1 MKSNREKLT
10 DGDICVLCNSQRRLF
25 EPTVLY
31 CNGVCGMQKIR
42 RNSYY
47 YTAGSKSN
55 ASQWCLNCYSL
66 LKDEET
72 IMLDDGTEVRKKDLH
87 KLKNDSMPEEAW
99 VQCDTCD
106 SWVHQIC
113 ALFNGRK
120 NKSAASYSCPKC
132 DLAKLSVPGSR
143 IAAKPLKVAADL
155 PHCKMSLAIEKG
167 LENHLEKAYMQRAVD
182 TDVPPENVEKV
193 EGITVRVISN
203 MEKTH
208 VVRDEM
214 FARYSRSGCPS
225 EFPVRSKCIA
235 LFQKIHGVDVI
246 LFGMYVFEYG
256 HNCPSPNRRRVYI
269 SYLDSAQFFEPKCY
283 RTTTYQALIVE
294 YLRYVKQRGFHSA
307 HIWSCPPLPGDD
319 YIFYC
324 HPSKQLIPKDEMLR
338 NWYYQ
343 MLEKAKS
350 EGIVLDI
357 KTLHDEYFKNDGTES
372 TLGQASD
379 PTCLPYFE
387 GDYIPGE
394 IEKIIKE
401 ISAEDEAKS
410 KNRDD
415 LPSVT
420 TSNKGGSK
428 KGTRSNPGELVN
440 QGQDKVMLRLGLAMT
455 NMKDNFIVVH
465 LRSRAFAAAVERGD
479 DVSCWEEGKDDIVA
493 EKTIKNEET
502 EETPEQLPVPL
513 KQEDSNVDDEDE
525 AEPDAKKIKVE
536 DDDENSLGSIDV
548 SLRSGGDDSGNKDTS
563 SQKDTTSKN
572 SESIPVVAKPE
583 PDALARDTV
592 DKSEDTPIVKLEPD
606 SLAPDNVDKSE
617 DTHMVNPEPD
627 APAPGNVDKS
637 DYTPLVEK
645 EEVSGDVTL
654 SKREGVDG
662 AKETSENQRID
673 EVQSVLSQ
681 PGGQIVS
688 FGDTVDEDEP
698 QENEMFE
705 SRQQFLN
712 YCQTN
717 HFQFDELRR
726 AKHTTMMVLFQLH
739 NPNAPMFIPTCGVC
753 YCEITHGTRYHCN
766 NCSNYDLC
774 EDCYE
779 PVITNKWASRG
790 LKFTHDK
797 DHCFAAIDAEADLD
811 VQKTREERSRRIK
824 AHLELLSHAASCP
837 GPPSC
842 TLNNCARMKELFQ
855 HVRCCNVNPK
865 KNCKICSRILTL
877 LTVHARTC
885 KVRNGNCP
893 LPFCDRIREK
903 MRRRRQQQQLM
914 DDRRRQAQN
923 QLYGERLQE

>member
-1 MKSNREKLT
+1 
-10 DGDICVLCNSQRRLF
+10 
-25 EPTVLY
+25 
-31 CNGVCGMQKIR
+31 MQKIR

-55 ASQWCLNCYSL
+55 ANHWCVNCYGL

-72 IMLDDGTEVRKKDLH
+72 IMLDDGTEVQKNDLQ
-87 KLKNDSMPEEAW
+87 KVKNDSMPEEAW
-99 VQCDTCD
+99 VQCDKCD

-120 NKSAASYSCPKC
+120 NKSSASYSCPKC
-132 DLAKLSVPGSR
+132 DLSKLSKPGTKLAS
-143 IAAKPLKVAADL
+143 KPLKAAADL

-167 LENHLEKAYMQRAVD
+167 LTNHLDKAYLQRAND
-182 TDVPPENVEKV
+182 TDVPLEEIEKV
-193 EGITVRVISN
+193 KGITVRVISN

-214 FARYSRSGCPS
+214 FTRYSKNGCPS

-256 HNCPSPNRRRVYI
+256 HSCPSPNRRRVYI
-269 SYLDSAQFFEPKCY
+269 SYLDSAQYFEPNCY
-283 RTTTYQALIVE
+283 RTITYHSVIVE
-294 YLRYVKQRGFHSA
+294 YLRYVKQRGFHTA

-324 HPSKQLIPKDEMLR
+324 HPSKQLIPRDEMLR
-338 NWYYQ
+338 DWYYQ

-357 KTLHDEYFKNDGTES
+357 KTLHEEYFKNDGSES
-372 TLGQASD
+372 TLGQASE
-379 PTCLPYFE
+379 PTSLPYFE

-420 TSNKGGSK
+420 TSNKGGCK

-440 QGQDKVMLRLGLAMT
+440 QIQDKVMLRLGLAMT
-455 NMKDNFIVVH
+455 NMKENFIVVH
-465 LRSRAFAAAVERGD
+465 LRSREFAAAVERGD
-479 DVSCWEEGKDDIVA
+479 DVSCWKEENDNGKAYKKLKVEDEFSEQQVKQEEGKVGD
-493 EKTIKNEET
+493 EEET
-502 EETPEQLPVPL
+502 DT
-513 KQEDSNVDDEDE
+513 KKAK
-525 AEPDAKKIKVE
+525 AENE
-536 DDDENSLGSIDV
+536 DENSLGSAEV
-548 SLRSGGDDSGNKDTS
+548 SVRSAYDGSGPHGTS
-563 SQKDTTSKN
+563 SQKDSMTKDDGSSPLDNPEAGCIT
-572 SESIPVVAKPE
+572 PQGVVKSDDLPLPIKKE
-583 PDALARDTV
+583 EG
-592 DKSEDTPIVKLEPD
+592 SEDDATGGVEDKKEN
-606 SLAPDNVDKSE
+606 DNKRGLDEVL
-617 DTHMVNPEPD
+617 
-627 APAPGNVDKS
+627 PGNSRSSNQV
-637 DYTPLVEK
+637 
-645 EEVSGDVTL
+645 VSY
-654 SKREGVDG
+654 
-662 AKETSENQRID
+662 
-673 EVQSVLSQ
+673 
-681 PGGQIVS
+681 
-688 FGDTVDEDEP
+688 GDTVDDDEP

-705 SRQQFLN
+705 SRQQFLS

-766 NCSNYDLC
+766 SCSNFDLC

-779 PVITNKWASRG
+779 PVITNKWVSRG

-797 DHCFAAIDAEADLD
+797 SHGFAPIDAEADLD
-811 VQKTREERSRRIK
+811 VQKSREERSRRIK
-824 AHLELLSHAASCP
+824 AHLELLSHAASCA

-842 TLNNCARMKELFQ
+842 TLNNCARMKELFR
-855 HVRCCNVNPK
+855 HVRSCNVNPK

-877 LTVHARTC
+877 LTVHARMC

-893 LPFCDRIREK
+893 LPYCDRIREK

-923 QLYGERLQE
+923 QLYSERLSE

>member
-1 MKSNREKLT
+1 MKSNRERLM

-55 ASQWCLNCYSL
+55 ANHWCVNCHGL
-66 LKDEET
+66 LKDDET
-72 IMLDDGTEVRKKDLH
+72 IMLDDGTEVRKDDLQ
-87 KLKNDSMPEEAW
+87 KVKNDSMPEEAW
-99 VQCDTCD
+99 VQCDKCD

-132 DLAKLSVPGSR
+132 DLAKLSSPGSKL
-143 IAAKPLKVAADL
+143 APEPLKAAADL
-155 PHCKMSLAIEKG
+155 PHCKMSLAIERG
-167 LENHLEKAYMQRAVD
+167 LENHLEKAYLQRAND
-182 TDVPPENVEKV
+182 SDVPLEKIEKV

-214 FARYSRSGCPS
+214 FARYSKNGCPS

-256 HNCPSPNRRRVYI
+256 HSCPSPNRRRVYI
-269 SYLDSAQFFEPKCY
+269 SYLDSAQYFEPKCY
-283 RTTTYQALIVE
+283 RTITYHSLIIE
-294 YLRYVKQRGFHSA
+294 YLRYVKQRGFHTA

-324 HPSKQLIPKDEMLR
+324 HPSKQLIPRDEMLR
-338 NWYYQ
+338 NWYCQ
-343 MLEKAKS
+343 MLDKAKS

-357 KTLHDEYFKNDGTES
+357 KTLHEEYFKNDGTES
-372 TLGQASD
+372 TLGQASE

-401 ISAEDEAKS
+401 IAAEDEVKS
-410 KNRDD
+410 KNRED

-420 TSNKGGSK
+420 TSNKGGCK

-440 QGQDKVMLRLGLAMT
+440 QSQDRVMLRLGLAMT
-455 NMKDNFIVVH
+455 NMKENFIVAN

-479 DVSCWEEGKDDIVA
+479 DVSCWKEDD
-493 EKTIKNEET
+493 NE
-502 EETPEQLPVPL
+502 VI
-513 KQEDSNVDDEDE
+513 S
-525 AEPDAKKIKVE
+525 KKIKVNNESSAELLHQKEE
-536 DDDENSLGSIDV
+536 DKGGEEEKTNIKKSKDGNDDENSLGSVDV
-548 SLRSGGDDSGNKDTS
+548 SLRSAGDDSGSHGNASQKHSTTKDTDQITGNPDDGS
-563 SQKDTTSKN
+563 FGPQAIAED
-572 SESIPVVAKPE
+572 VV
-583 PDALARDTV
+583 
-592 DKSEDTPIVKLEPD
+592 KSEDSVLPVKKDED
-606 SLAPDNVDKSE
+606 SRVAAIRVAD
-617 DTHMVNPEPD
+617 
-627 APAPGNVDKS
+627 G
-637 DYTPLVEK
+637 VEK
-645 EEVSGDVTL
+645 QKENSN
-654 SKREGVDG
+654 KRGL
-662 AKETSENQRID
+662 D
-673 EVQSVLSQ
+673 EVQPAVSQ
-681 PGGQIVS
+681 SSSEFIS
-688 FGDTVDEDEP
+688 FGDTADEDEP

-705 SRQQFLN
+705 SRQQFLT

-766 NCSNYDLC
+766 NCSNFDLC

-797 DHCFAAIDAEADLD
+797 SHCFAPIDAEADLD
-811 VQKTREERSRRIK
+811 VQKSREERSRRIK
-824 AHLELLSHAASCP
+824 AHLELLSHAATCD

-842 TLNNCARMKELFQ
+842 TLNNCARMKELFR
-855 HVRCCNVNPK
+855 HVRSCNVNPK

-877 LTVHARTC
+877 LTVHARMC
-885 KVRNGNCP
+885 NVRNGNCP
-893 LPFCDRIREK
+893 LPYCDRIREK

-923 QLYGERLQE
+923 QLYGEHLQE